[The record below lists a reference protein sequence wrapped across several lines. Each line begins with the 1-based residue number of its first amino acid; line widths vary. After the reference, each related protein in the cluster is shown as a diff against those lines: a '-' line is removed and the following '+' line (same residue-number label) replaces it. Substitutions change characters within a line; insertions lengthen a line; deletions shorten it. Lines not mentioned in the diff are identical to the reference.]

1 VLYELAQGA
10 AAVRPDGQDVL
21 LDMYCGTGTIGLSL
35 ASGCREVHGFDVSS
49 SAVADAR
56 RNAERNGI
64 ANAHFHEGDLEKM
77 AARLAADVPRPD
89 VIITDPARAGMS
101 PAVIAFIRASG
112 ARRLV
117 YVSCDVTTQMRDLSD
132 LAAPAVLPGE
142 AAYELRHITPVDMFP
157 QTAHVETVAMLER
170 VESASHA

>member
-35 ASGCREVHGFDVSS
+35 ASGCREVHGFEVSS

-64 ANAHFHEGDLEKM
+64 TNAHFHEVTNRSECSHHNIKLSSNHKYHRREI
-77 AARLAADVPRPD
+77 LNY
-89 VIITDPARAGMS
+89 
-101 PAVIAFIRASG
+101 IRRYAS
-112 ARRLV
+112 
-117 YVSCDVTTQMRDLSD
+117 
-132 LAAPAVLPGE
+132 
-142 AAYELRHITPVDMFP
+142 
-157 QTAHVETVAMLER
+157 
-170 VESASHA
+170 